1 MDLTNPQRVA
11 KLAGHLVQHPGNV
24 PRYIAHN
31 LIVRKPPVELELPWF
46 SYGAIDFLENY
57 LQKETRVFEFG
68 SGGSTLFFAQRSK
81 FVTAVEDNAHWSELV
96 AAKLAARGI
105 ENVDLRHVRVA
116 FTTDETFAFS
126 NYLNSV
132 KQSTFDVI
140 IVDGTEWT
148 LNARPICFHAAER
161 QIAPGG
167 IIVVDDSWRYREL
180 RQANRAIRFEIF
192 ESVGPAR
199 YGVTSTDVYF
209 Y

>member
-31 LIVRKPPVELELPWF
+31 LISRKPPVDLELPWF
-46 SYGAIDFLENY
+46 SYGAIDFLESF
-57 LQKETRVFEFG
+57 LTKEMRVFEFG

-81 FVTAVEDNAHWSELV
+81 SVTAIEDNAHWCELV
-96 AAKLAARGI
+96 AAKLAAGGI
-105 ENVDLRHVRVA
+105 ENVDLRHVPVA
-116 FTTDETFAFS
+116 FTTEQAFAS
-126 NYLNSV
+126 SEYVNAV
-132 KQSTFDVI
+132 RASTFDVI
-140 IVDGTEWT
+140 IVDGSEWT
-148 LNARPICFHAAER
+148 LNARPICFRAAEP

-180 RQANRAIRFEIF
+180 RQENRAKRFEIF

>member
-11 KLAGHLVQHPGNV
+11 KLAGDLVQHPGNV

-31 LIVRKPPVELELPWF
+31 LISRKPPVELELPWF

-68 SGGSTLFFAQRSK
+68 SGGSTLFFAQRARS
-81 FVTAVEDNAHWSELV
+81 VVAVEDNAHWCELV
-96 AAKLAARGI
+96 AAKIAARKI
-105 ENVDLRHVRVA
+105 NNVDLRHVPVTFTIEEA
-116 FTTDETFAFS
+116 FASSAYVNAVRE
-126 NYLNSV
+126 
-132 KQSTFDVI
+132 STFNVI
-140 IVDGTEWT
+140 IVDGAEWT
-148 LNARPICFHAAER
+148 PNARPICFRAAEK

-180 RQANRAIRFEIF
+180 RQTHRAKRVEIF

>member
-11 KLAGHLVQHPGNV
+11 KLAGHLMQHPGNV
-24 PRYIAHN
+24 PRYVAHN
-31 LIVRKPPVELELPWF
+31 LISRKPPVELELPWF

-57 LQKETRVFEFG
+57 LRKETQVFEFG
-68 SGGSTLFFAQRSK
+68 SGGSTLFFAQRAKS
-81 FVTAVEDNAHWSELV
+81 VTAVEDNAHWCKLV
-96 AAKLAARGI
+96 AAKLAAHRIG
-105 ENVDLRHVRVA
+105 NVDLRHVPVT
-116 FTTDETFAFS
+116 FTTEEAFAS
-126 NYLNSV
+126 SDYLNAV
-132 KQSTFDVI
+132 RQSTFDVI

-148 LNARPICFHAAER
+148 MNVRPICFHAAEK
-161 QIAPGG
+161 QIAAGG

-180 RQANRAIRFEIF
+180 RRSHRAQRSEVF

>member
-11 KLAGHLVQHPGNV
+11 KLAGHLMQHPGNV
-24 PRYIAHN
+24 PRYVAHN
-31 LIVRKPPVELELPWF
+31 LISRKPPVELELPWF

-57 LQKETRVFEFG
+57 LRKETRVFEFG
-68 SGGSTLFFAQRSK
+68 SGGSTLFFAQRAKS
-81 FVTAVEDNAHWSELV
+81 VTSVEDNAHWCELV
-96 AAKLAARGI
+96 AEKLAACRI
-105 ENVDLRHVRVA
+105 ENVDLRHVPVT
-116 FTTDETFAFS
+116 FTTEEAFAAS
-126 NYLNSV
+126 DYLNAV
-132 KQSTFDVI
+132 RQSAFDTI
-140 IVDGTEWT
+140 IVDGTEWA
-148 LNARPICFHAAER
+148 LRARPICFRAAEK

-180 RQANRAIRFEIF
+180 REENRAKRFEVF